1 MSISLLY
8 RGYFPLS
15 FTNSDI
21 ICCFIADLASYRQA
35 RQFYNLLS
43 SHLSS
48 QTLRESRP
56 CQTGRFG
63 NFSEKYHSVAGGPPG
78 DIKSI
83 TIGVLPP
90 GSVVGHHLV
99 GTLPIIA
106 SLATQIF
113 V

>member
-43 SHLSS
+43 SHLRLSVRADLVRLGGLAILLRNITPWLEALQVISS
-48 QTLRESRP
+48 Q
-56 CQTGRFG
+56 
-63 NFSEKYHSVAGGPPG
+63 
-78 DIKSI
+78 
-83 TIGVLPP
+83 
-90 GSVVGHHLV
+90 
-99 GTLPIIA
+99 
-106 SLATQIF
+106 
-113 V
+113 